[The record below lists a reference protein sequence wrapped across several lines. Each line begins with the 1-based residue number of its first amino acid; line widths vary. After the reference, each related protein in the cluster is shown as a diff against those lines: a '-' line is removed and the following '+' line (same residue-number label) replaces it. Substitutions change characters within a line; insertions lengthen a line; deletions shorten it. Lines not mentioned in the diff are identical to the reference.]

1 MELTNYLS
9 GIMSKFKDSRVVKN
23 TKELVENIIEHKLV
37 VSVAEPID
45 TGVGNI
51 GGQSGI

>member
-1 MELTNYLS
+1 MNLSNYMD
-9 GIMSKFKDSRVVKN
+9 GIMSKFKDSRVMKN

-45 TGVGNI
+45 TVMDNI
-51 GGQSGI
+51 G